1 MTPHLTPRQY
11 ARVAAVGFVVL
22 IVAFAISLSRR
33 DEHASIVVVPLER
46 EQVDALATELLRC
59 RTVMPDNTASLEN
72 CRQVWAANRRQF
84 FSASKTPL
92 SPTEST
98 TATVTGKLQDRIS
111 PVEAVHQPSEA
122 R

>member
-1 MTPHLTPRQY
+1 MAPHLTPRQY

-33 DEHASIVVVPLER
+33 DEDAGIVVPLER
-46 EQVDALATELLRC
+46 GQVDALATELLRC
-59 RTVMPDNTASLEN
+59 RTVMPDDTASLEN
-72 CRQVWAANRRQF
+72 CRQAWAANRRQF

-92 SPTEST
+92 SPAEST